1 MHALVYTMSVARAGA
16 RGDARG
22 DARADA
28 RADGR
33 ADSRADARAR
43 CARIRLRTVVG
54 LAPQFVMSI
63 NSCREIARA

>member
-22 DARADA
+22 DARA
-28 RADGR
+28 R

>member
-22 DARADA
+22 DARA
-28 RADGR
+28 R

-63 NSCREIARA
+63 NSCREIATA

>member
-1 MHALVYTMSVARAGA
+1 MHALVYTMSVARVGA

-22 DARADA
+22 DARA
-28 RADGR
+28 R

-43 CARIRLRTVVG
+43 CARIRLGTIVG

-63 NSCREIARA
+63 NSFREIATA